1 MSEVL
6 EIKELPDTKIRLF
19 RSREFEPVAIPE
31 DVLAVIGGDED
42 CIPVSVSIRPM
53 SHQESEIRKR
63 LKSEIDRQSR
73 LSDQKAGIT
82 SAMVKKF
89 VDDWQ
94 KCNEILNDK
103 ELEDSEKMK
112 KFEDFNAKLDVDH
125 AELIEKRQTQ
135 DNSGIYKAQ
144 DELLEN
150 SVRCVIANMSIMTM
164 KNDIEVAI
172 TKFNIDCIHPD
183 LFGWILSKIE
193 DISYLKSGEVLGF
206 R

>member
-1 MSEVL
+1 MSEVI
-6 EIKELPDTKIRLF
+6 EIKELPDNKIRLF
-19 RSREFEPVAIPE
+19 RSREFEVVAIPE
-31 DVLAVIGGDED
+31 DVLSVIGGDDD

-53 SHQESEIRKR
+53 SHQEAEVRKR

-82 SAMVKKF
+82 SAMVKSF

-94 KCNEILNDK
+94 KCNDILNDK

-112 KFEDFNAKLDVDH
+112 KFEELNEKLDIDH
-125 AELIEKRQTQ
+125 AELIEKRQVQ
-135 DNSGIYKAQ
+135 DNTGIFKAQ
-144 DELLEN
+144 DDLLEN
-150 SVRCVIANMSIMTM
+150 SVRCVIANMNIMTM
-164 KNDIEVAI
+164 KNGIEVAI

-183 LFGWILSKIE
+183 LFGWIISKIE
-193 DISYLKSGEVLGF
+193 ERSYLKSGEVLGF